1 MGELL
6 NLLIMKKIYSL
17 LGCALVSFLGACC
30 GSCDAGQ
37 SESPKAQK
45 PFCDNMKGK
54 VFCGYQGWYRVPSD
68 GSGLGWEHWETIE
81 EEFEP
86 GKCGI
91 DAWPDVSELDDD
103 EKIPTK
109 FKHADGSVAYVYTNE
124 NPKTINRHFKWM
136 KDYGIDGVF
145 LQRFAL
151 DVTGGHHQS
160 DLLLPSNNRVLE
172 SVLKGAENNQR
183 SFAIMYDLT
192 GMGKDN
198 DFNSLEKVKKDWSAL
213 VDKYKLFDSPAYMH
227 HNKKPVI
234 AIYGIGF
241 GDKRKYTIEEQID
254 LINFFKNDKKYGG
267 CSIVLGV
274 PTFWRTLDK
283 DATKDP
289 RLLDMIKSAD
299 VLLPWSV
306 GRFGMGGVEN
316 HAKNQF
322 APDAKWCHENNVL
335 YMPLAFPGFSWA
347 NRYIKNNAK
356 FDHIPRE
363 GGKFFWKQI
372 SEIKKSGADLLY
384 VAMFDEMDEATQIF
398 KVTNNPPVG
407 PSRFLSNAPED
418 SDFYLRLCQ
427 QAGKLLRGEIEPSS
441 NLPIPSKSNSAK

>member
-1 MGELL
+1 
-6 NLLIMKKIYSL
+6 MKILYSL
-17 LGCALVSFLGACC
+17 LACALSFAMSACGGSANPQSGASVS
-30 GSCDAGQ
+30 
-37 SESPKAQK
+37 QK
-45 PFCDNMKGK
+45 PFCDDMRGK

-91 DAWPDVSELDDD
+91 DAWPDVSELDED

-109 FKHADGSVAYVYTNE
+109 FRHADGSVAYVYTNE
-124 NPKTINRHFKWM
+124 NAKTVNRHFKWM

-160 DLLLPSNNRVLE
+160 NLLLPSNNRVLE
-172 SVLKGAENNQR
+172 NVLKGAENNQR
-183 SFAIMYDLT
+183 TFAIMYDLT

-198 DFNSLEKVKKDWSAL
+198 DANSLQKVKKDWMAL
-213 VDKYKLFDSPAYMH
+213 MDKYKLFDSPSYMRH
-227 HNKKPVI
+227 KGKPVV

-241 GDKRKYTIEEQID
+241 GDRRNYTIEEQID
-254 LINFFKNDKKYGG
+254 LIDFFKNDKKYGG

-274 PTFWRTLDK
+274 PTYWRTLDK
-283 DATKDP
+283 DTISDA
-289 RLLDMIKSAD
+289 RVHDMIRSAD
-299 VLLPWSV
+299 VLLPWFV
-306 GRFGMGGVEN
+306 GRFGMAGVEN
-316 HAKNQF
+316 HAKNQYV
-322 APDAKWCHENNVL
+322 PDAKWCRENNIL

-347 NRYIKNNAK
+347 NRYIKRNEK
-356 FDHIPRE
+356 FDKIPRE

-372 SEIKKSGADLLY
+372 YEIKKAGAETLY
-384 VAMFDEMDEATQIF
+384 VAMFDEMDEATQVF

-418 SDFYLRLCQ
+418 PDFYLRLCQ
-427 QAGKLLRGEIEPSS
+427 QAGKLLRGEIQPSE
-441 NLPIPSKSNSAK
+441 NLPIASKSNSAK